1 MTFALAYRV
10 WYGALVGEHSRMVA
24 AMLSA
29 GVLYLGDPTPH
40 FSVDYLLAAIY
51 KHVSLKETRE

>member
-1 MTFALAYRV
+1 MSFRTAYRA
-10 WYGALVGEHSRMVA
+10 WYRVLIGEHARMVE

-40 FSVDYLLAAIY
+40 FPVAFLLASIY
-51 KHVSLKETRE
+51 DYARLSAREE

>member
-1 MTFALAYRV
+1 MTFALAYRL
-10 WYGALVGEHSRMVA
+10 WYGVLVGEHARMVA

-40 FSVDYLLAAIY
+40 FPLPLLIASIY
-51 KHVSLKETRE
+51 EYASLSETHE